1 MRLLDS
7 IPYGSSVVTLGPDAL
22 VETRSAFDTVAETY
36 HDENQRNPVIREMRR
51 RTIEAVTSRLAPG
64 SRLLDL
70 GCGPGPDA
78 EHLGRLGYEVLA
90 IDWSPEMAEEA
101 SRRIRASG
109 LERRVEVRNLGI
121 HELDRL
127 EAGGFDGAYS
137 NLGPLNCVPDLGAA
151 ARWISE
157 RLKPG
162 GLFAASIIGRVCP
175 WEIAL
180 YGIRR
185 DWKRLRV
192 RFSRDFVP
200 VPFYGRRIWTRYYD
214 PAEVE
219 GTFAAAGLERVA
231 LRSLGLLVPP
241 PYLEGFAARH
251 PGVVKVL
258 EKLEDQVASCP
269 GLRRW
274 GDHFL
279 IVMGKP

>member
-1 MRLLDS
+1 M
-7 IPYGSSVVTLGPDAL
+7 ILGPLGLAAL
-22 VETRSAFDTVAETY
+22 VETRRAFDTVAETY
-36 HDENQRNPVIREMRR
+36 HDENARNLVIREMRR
-51 RTIEAVTSRLAPG
+51 RTVEAVTSRLAPG

-78 EHLGRLGYEVLA
+78 EHLGRLGYDVLA
-90 IDWSPEMAEEA
+90 IDWSPEMVRGSLAA
-101 SRRIRASG
+101 DPASG
-109 LERRVEVRNLGI
+109 LEGRVEVRNLGI

-137 NLGPLNCVPDLGAA
+137 DLGPLNCVPDLALA
-151 ARWISE
+151 ARGIAQ
-157 RLKPG
+157 RLNPG
-162 GLFAASIIGRVCP
+162 GFFVASIIGRVSP

-180 YGIRR
+180 YGLRR

-200 VPFYGRRIWTRYYD
+200 VPFYGRTVWTRYYT

-219 GTFAAAGLERVA
+219 RTFAAAGFERET

-241 PYLEGFAARH
+241 PYLEGFASRH
-251 PGVVKVL
+251 PGFVRVL
-258 EKLEDQVASCP
+258 EKLEDRVASCP
-269 GLRRW
+269 GLRQW

-279 IVMGKP
+279 IVMRKP

>member
-1 MRLLDS
+1 
-7 IPYGSSVVTLGPDAL
+7 VTLGPLGLAAL
-22 VETRSAFDTVAETY
+22 VETRRAFDTVAETY
-36 HDENQRNPVIREMRR
+36 HDENQRNPIIREMRR
-51 RTIEAVTSRLAPG
+51 RTIEAITSRLSPG

-78 EHLGRLGYEVLA
+78 VHLGRLGYEVLA
-90 IDWSPEMAEEA
+90 IDWSPEMAGEA

-109 LERRVEVRNLGI
+109 LERMVEVRNVGI

-127 EAGGFDGAYS
+127 EGGTFDGAYS
-137 NLGPLNCVPDLGAA
+137 DLGPLNCVPDLADA
-151 ARWISE
+151 ARRIAQ

-162 GLFAASIIGRVCP
+162 GTFVASIIGRVCP

-180 YGIRR
+180 YGLRR

-192 RFSRDFVP
+192 RYARGFVP
-200 VPFYGRRIWTRYYD
+200 VAFYGRTVWTRYYR
-214 PAEVE
+214 PAEFE
-219 GTFAAAGLERVA
+219 RTFAAAGFERVA

-251 PGVVKVL
+251 PGMLRVL
-258 EKLEDQVASCP
+258 ERVEDRIASLP
-269 GLRRW
+269 LLRQW

-279 IVMGKP
+279 IVMRKT

>member
-1 MRLLDS
+1 M
-7 IPYGSSVVTLGPDAL
+7 TLGVEAL
-22 VETRSAFDTVAETY
+22 VETRRAFDGVAETY

-51 RTIEAVTSRLAPG
+51 RTVEAITSRLAPG

-78 EHLGRLGYEVLA
+78 EHLGRLGYDVLA

-101 SRRIRASG
+101 ARRIRASG
-109 LERRVEVRNLGI
+109 LEGRVEVRNLGI
-121 HELDRL
+121 HELDQL
-127 EAGGFDGAYS
+127 ESGVFDGVYS
-137 NLGPLNCVPDLGAA
+137 DLGPLNCVPDLGAA
-151 ARWISE
+151 AAWIAE

-162 GLFAASIIGRVCP
+162 GLFVASIIGRVSP

-185 DWKRLRV
+185 DWNRLRV

-200 VPFYGRRIWTRYYD
+200 VPFYGRTVWTRYYT

-219 GTFAAAGLERVA
+219 RTFAAAGLERIA

-251 PGVVKVL
+251 PGFVRAL
-258 EKLEDQVASCP
+258 EKLENRVASCP
-269 GLRRW
+269 GVRQW

-279 IVMGKP
+279 IVMRKP

>member
-1 MRLLDS
+1 MT
-7 IPYGSSVVTLGPDAL
+7 PGVEAL
-22 VETRSAFDTVAETY
+22 VETRRAFDTVAETY

-51 RTIEAVTSRLAPG
+51 RTIEAITSRLAPG

-78 EHLGRLGYEVLA
+78 EVLGRLGYDVLA
-90 IDWSPEMAEEA
+90 IDWSPEMVEEA
-101 SRRIRASG
+101 SRRMKASG
-109 LERRVEVRNLGI
+109 LESRVEVRNLGI

-127 EAGGFDGAYS
+127 EAGPFDGVYS
-137 NLGPLNCVPDLGAA
+137 DLGPLNCVPDLSAA
-151 ARWISE
+151 ARGIAQ
-157 RLKPG
+157 RLNPG
-162 GLFAASIIGRVCP
+162 GIFVASIIGRVCP

-180 YGIRR
+180 YGLRR

-192 RFSRDFVP
+192 RFSNDFVP
-200 VPFYGRRIWTRYYD
+200 VPFYGRTVWTRYYT

-219 GTFAAAGLERVA
+219 RTFAAAGFERVA

-251 PGVVKVL
+251 PGVLRVL
-258 EKLEDQVASCP
+258 GKLEDCLASYP
-269 GLRRW
+269 GLRQW

-279 IVMGKP
+279 IVMRKT

>member
-1 MRLLDS
+1 
-7 IPYGSSVVTLGPDAL
+7 LGAEAL
-22 VETRSAFDTVAETY
+22 VETRRAFDTVAETY

-51 RTIEAVTSRLAPG
+51 RTLEAVTSRLAPG

-78 EHLGRLGYEVLA
+78 EVLGRLGYEVLG

-137 NLGPLNCVPDLGAA
+137 DLGPLNCVPDLSAA
-151 ARWISE
+151 AGSIAE
-157 RLKPG
+157 RLKPRG
-162 GLFAASIIGRVCP
+162 IFVASIIGRVCP

-180 YGIRR
+180 YGLRR
-185 DWKRLRV
+185 DWNRLRV
-192 RFSRDFVP
+192 RFTSDFVP
-200 VPFYGRRIWTRYYD
+200 VPFYGRTVWTRYYT

-219 GTFAAAGLERVA
+219 RTFVAAGFEREA

-251 PGVVKVL
+251 PGILRVL
-258 EKLEDQVASCP
+258 EKLEDRVASYP
-269 GLRRW
+269 GLRQW

-279 IVMGKP
+279 IVMKKP